1 MNDLG
6 LSSNTTNYKIPSGA
20 IIQVHKKQPCKTRK
34 IERI

>member
-6 LSSNTTNYKIPSGA
+6 PSSNTTNHKIPSSA
-20 IIQVHKKQPCKTRK
+20 IIQVHKKQPSKTRK